1 MLHAFLGVKAKVR
14 SLEKLVDCSTS
25 LKIAIF
31 VDCLEVKKDFW
42 RPKCEQRAC
51 AVNAFFEYEYNQM
64 IKFCYRRRQI
74 CSTIA
79 IIARYLQ

>member
-1 MLHAFLGVKAKVR
+1 MLHALLVVKAKVR
-14 SLEKLVDCSTS
+14 SLEMLFDCSTS

-31 VDCLEVKKDFW
+31 VDFLAVKKEFW

-51 AVNAFFEYEYNQM
+51 AVNAFSEYVYNQM